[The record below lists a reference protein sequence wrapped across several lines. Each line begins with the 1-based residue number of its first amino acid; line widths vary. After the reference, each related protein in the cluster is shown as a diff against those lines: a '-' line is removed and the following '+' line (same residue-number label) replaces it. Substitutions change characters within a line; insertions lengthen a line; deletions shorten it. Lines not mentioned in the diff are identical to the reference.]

1 MRFKKHCVNVTF
13 QMIDGDEGLVK
24 LGGQNL
30 AVGYSYQKRT
40 YEPGPL
46 SHADGIDVSKIEG
59 CLEKGLTND
68 WNDLPQVLPRGQ
80 FGDDTAIL
88 AVNIEL

>member
-1 MRFKKHCVNVTF
+1 
-13 QMIDGDEGLVK
+13 
-24 LGGQNL
+24 
-30 AVGYSYQKRT
+30 
-40 YEPGPL
+40 L